1 MKTISFAIAISA
13 ATLVSGSAQA
23 EEQFWVKVEAVER
36 KTCPSVK
43 CGTVGKLSFRES
55 AKVLET
61 RNGWGRVTRFYDA
74 SCSGGK
80 SQYVDSGRAVC
91 DKSNGIVGGKF
102 AEWVKMDGLS
112 KERPAQAK
120 AGNSAVEQ
128 ALKDSDRYDEH
139 KDRFIAA
146 AEELMASGQCKLQD
160 FIDQGGWVRST
171 QKSRGVG
178 IYFTYCDQGTKRVY
192 LDVNTGKVSTN

>member
-1 MKTISFAIAISA
+1 MKMISFAITISA

-23 EEQFWVKVEAVER
+23 EEHLWVKVEAVER

-43 CGTVGKLSFRES
+43 CGTVGNLSFRES
-55 AKVLET
+55 VKVLET
-61 RNGWGRVTRFYDA
+61 RNGWGRVTHFYDA

-112 KERPAQAK
+112 KDRPPK
-120 AGNSAVEQ
+120 PEAGSSAIEQ
-128 ALKDSDRYDEH
+128 ALKDSDRYEEH
-139 KDRFIAA
+139 RDRFITV
-146 AEELMASGQCKLQD
+146 AEELIASGQCTLQD
-160 FIDQGGWVRST
+160 FIDEGGWMRST

-178 IYFTYCDQGTKRVY
+178 IYFTYCNGGAKRVY